1 MGEGKAGIVCLYI
14 QILVFYIQNKILL
27 CWFREVGMTS
37 VSWKLIIKDKLL
49 KNWHLKI
56 VYTVNITFAQPVNKI
71 IIFQNKS
78 LVS

>member
-27 CWFREVGMTS
+27 CWFREGGNDISFLKVNYQRQAS
-37 VSWKLIIKDKLL
+37 EKLAFENSLYCK
-49 KNWHLKI
+49 
-56 VYTVNITFAQPVNKI
+56 YYFCPTNKQ